1 MTSLAWLF
9 SSTLSFNSKSLH
21 LTYMVLTSK
30 KNRTNRRVARGKKM
44 RQLKV
49 VSQLVPLKRLKIQ
62 TTKREALLKTPRT
75 IKRVKNESQ
84 AQIEYS
90 QFWPETWKWKASNV
104 KMECQYH
111 SRKFNYEKGADR
123 GGTIWYDRNW
133 WLGAGWTQR
142 PYIYCDQQVSSH
154 DER

>member
-1 MTSLAWLF
+1 
-9 SSTLSFNSKSLH
+9 
-21 LTYMVLTSK
+21 
-30 KNRTNRRVARGKKM
+30 M

-90 QFWPETWKWKASNV
+90 QFWPET
-104 KMECQYH
+104 
-111 SRKFNYEKGADR
+111 
-123 GGTIWYDRNW
+123 
-133 WLGAGWTQR
+133 
-142 PYIYCDQQVSSH
+142 
-154 DER
+154 